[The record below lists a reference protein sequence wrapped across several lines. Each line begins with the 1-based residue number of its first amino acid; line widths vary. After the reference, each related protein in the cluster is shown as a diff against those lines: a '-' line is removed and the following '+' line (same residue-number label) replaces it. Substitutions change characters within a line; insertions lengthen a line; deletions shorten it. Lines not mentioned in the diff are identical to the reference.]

1 MLYSIRHM
9 VFGAVVSGISNVLG
23 TAMDAMSI
31 GMDSAYLAQSGN
43 METVDDVVQ
52 MRNENTDASGLQQRY
67 VDATTGNTS
76 RTGSLLPGIT
86 STSSSSSSLSSV
98 CAILVLLILLM

>member
-1 MLYSIRHM
+1 MADIAT
-9 VFGAVVSGISNVLG
+9 VG
-23 TAMDAMSI
+23 MDASYAVQASNAETTDDLI
-31 GMDSAYLAQSGN
+31 QN
-43 METVDDVVQ
+43 MNSVQ
-52 MRNENTDASGLQQRY
+52 DGSEQQQQY
-67 VDATTGNTS
+67 IDATTGNTS